1 MEAMLLSSYDEWL
14 RLGYECD
21 LVATAPTVGPLAP
34 QLRERGYGVFHTP
47 FRSRWR
53 LLPRLGFILDFYRLC
68 RSGYDVVHV
77 HVEAGRPFFALLA
90 KLAGVRQIAATPHNT
105 FRFESSLRIRKFCE
119 RHLIQL
125 LGGRFGM
132 ISDGVQTCEWDQ
144 YRIRGPRIWNWF
156 DTSHFRPPSREERAD
171 ARRSLEIKEDDFVL
185 VSVGNCNSAKNHG
198 ALLRA
203 IALLPAEVCP
213 LYLHIGREEQDF
225 PERRLASDLKIENH
239 VRFLDSQ
246 QDPRPFLWAADLF
259 AMPSRSEGLSIAALE
274 AIAACAPALFSNVV
288 GLADIAAVTR
298 WTVLT
303 TTAPESIAEG
313 IVRIASMDLAERN
326 ERALVDSELVR
337 DRFSPRNG
345 VRSIAESLYAPRM
358 IASQMPARVS
368 GQSSQ

>member
-1 MEAMLLSSYDEWL
+1 MLLSSYDEWL

-21 LVATAPTVGPLAP
+21 IVATAPTIGPLAP
-34 QLRERGYGVFHTP
+34 QLRERGYGVFHIP

-53 LLPRLGFILDFYRLC
+53 LLPRLGFIRDFYRLC

-77 HVEAGRPFFALLA
+77 HVEAGRPVFAVLA

-105 FRFESSLRIRKFCE
+105 FKFDSILRIRKFCE

-132 ISDGVQTCEWDQ
+132 ISEGVRTCEWEQ

-156 DTSHFRPPSREERAD
+156 DTSHFRPPSPEERAD
-171 ARRSLEIKEDDFVL
+171 ARRTLGIEASDFVL

-203 IALLPAEVCP
+203 LALIPDEVSP
-213 LYLHIGREEQDF
+213 LYLHIGREQQDF
-225 PERRLASDLKIENH
+225 AERRLARDLKIEDR
-239 VRFLDSQ
+239 VRFLGSQ

-259 AMPSRSEGLSIAALE
+259 AMPSLTEGLSIAALE
-274 AIAACAPALFSNVV
+274 AIAASAPALFSNVV

-298 WTVLT
+298 WTVFT

-313 IVRIASMDLAERN
+313 IVRIASIDPADRK

-337 DRFSPRNG
+337 DRFSSRNG
-345 VRSIAESLYAPRM
+345 VRSIAQALY
-358 IASQMPARVS
+358 S
-368 GQSSQ
+368 